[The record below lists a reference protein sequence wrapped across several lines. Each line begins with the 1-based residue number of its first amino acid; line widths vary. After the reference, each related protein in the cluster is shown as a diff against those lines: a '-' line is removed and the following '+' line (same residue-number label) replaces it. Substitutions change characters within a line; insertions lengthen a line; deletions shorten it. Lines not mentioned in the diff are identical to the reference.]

1 MGNATLPDENDHIFC
16 HNQLGGHEVG
26 EGDPHPL
33 QGHWAPP
40 PKSQSWGRGWARLHK
55 KEVQSDVSPSSLLNI
70 FKFIIF

>member
-40 PKSQSWGRGWARLHK
+40 APSPKVGVGVGRGCIK
-55 KEVQSDVSPSSLLNI
+55 KKYKVMSPLLA
-70 FKFIIF
+70 F